1 MKSLAEVSI
10 ELEQDVLG
18 TILLAP
24 NRLDAVRRAV
34 DADEFSEPIHQ
45 AIFSTMLSISDM
57 GGIITPTTI
66 KGAIGAQAHADM
78 GGLTLA
84 EYLARLMA
92 DAATNSTLSGASSA
106 TMVRRIAKL
115 RQIEATTA
123 DAAQII
129 AELGSAADPSRLAS
143 DIIGQLDS
151 ILSAHSDLG
160 SDRVDAAE
168 AAGRALK
175 AMDEAE
181 ARHGAIPGTTWGF
194 SRLDMRTLGM
204 MQGELLILAGRPGM
218 GKTTFGLA
226 AAIRA
231 AQSGAGVAIFS
242 LEMSEV
248 SLAQRA
254 IADLSYRPQ
263 SLNPSYFDIRR
274 GAVDPALRRRIT
286 AAAEVFGRLP
296 LYIEQEAGLSVA
308 QVIARSRQIKRQ
320 LEGRGIPLRVVV
332 IDHIGLLRASNRYAG
347 QRVNEVSEMTAA
359 LKAMAKSLNVA
370 VLALSQL
377 NRAVESRDDKRPQ
390 LADLRDSGSI
400 EQDADAV
407 FGAYRHAYYIERALK
422 DGENPELQEKL
433 EQCKNEFELIILK
446 QRNGGLGTIRL
457 GIDIACNHLWEP

>member
-18 TILLAP
+18 TLLLAP
-24 NRLDAVRRAV
+24 SRLDAVRRAV

-45 AIFSTMLSISDM
+45 AIFSTMVSISDM
-57 GGIITPTTI
+57 GGTITPTTI

-115 RQIEATTA
+115 RQIEAATA
-123 DAAQII
+123 DASQII

-143 DIIGQLDS
+143 DVMAQLD
-151 ILSAHSDLG
+151 IVLSAHSDLG
-160 SDRVDAAE
+160 TERVDAAE
-168 AAGRALK
+168 AAGRALR

-181 ARHGAIPGTTWGF
+181 RLKGRIPGVTWGF
-194 SRLDMRTLGM
+194 PAVDRMTSGM
-204 MQGELLILAGRPGM
+204 MPGELLILAGRPGM

-254 IADLSYRPQ
+254 ISDLAFRADAV
-263 SLNPSYFDIRR
+263 NVTYFDIRR
-274 GAVDPALRRRIT
+274 GFVPQALRDRVNK
-286 AAAEVFGRLP
+286 AAEAFGRLP
-296 LYIEQEAGLSVA
+296 LMIEQESGLSVA
-308 QVIARSRQIKRQ
+308 QVMARSRQIART
-320 LEGRGIPLRVVV
+320 LAARGAPLKVVV
-332 IDHIGLLRASNRYAG
+332 IDHIGLLRASSRYAG

-359 LKAMAKSLNVA
+359 LKAFAKNMGVA

-377 NRAVESRDDKRPQ
+377 NRGVEGREDKRPQ
-390 LADLRDSGSI
+390 LSDLRDSGSI

-407 FGAYRHAYYIERALK
+407 FGAYRHAYYLERAMGDQENADLK
-422 DGENPELQEKL
+422 AEL
-433 EQCKNEFELIILK
+433 EQCKHSFELLVLK
-446 QRNGGLGTIRL
+446 QRNGAVGRIPL
-457 GIDIACNHLWEP
+457 GIDVACNHLW